1 MREVILQ
8 VNNFCK
14 NYKNFV
20 ALDHVDMTVYQGDIY
35 GLIGRNG
42 AGKTTIMK
50 IVTGLAEKSGGEF
63 MIFSKKETEIKEEK
77 KRIGCLI
84 ENPAF
89 FGGLTAYQ
97 NLKYYSMQKGITD
110 RKQIE
115 EVLSLVGLTEVRNK
129 KYRKFS
135 LGMKQR
141 LGIAFAMLDN
151 PDLII
156 LDEPINGLDPIG
168 ISELRDTFRK
178 LNQER
183 GVTFII
189 SSHILSELY
198 LTANRFLII
207 DHGKVL
213 KEITKE
219 ELDLEC
225 MRCIAVK
232 TSDTKTAVTVLENEL
247 GIRDYKVID
256 NDEIRVYQE
265 NINPEELSRE
275 LFQHGIGISSIFE
288 TGISLEDYFKSL
300 VGADED
306 TGDNSGRASV
316 KKTIARGGERA

>member
-1 MREVILQ
+1 MREIVLQ

-14 NYKNFV
+14 NYKNFT
-20 ALDHVDMTVYQGDIY
+20 ALDHVDMTVYRGDVY

-50 IVTGLAEKSGGEF
+50 IVTGLAEQSSGEF
-63 MIFSKKETEIKEEK
+63 SIFSKKGAEIKNEK
-77 KRIGCLI
+77 RRIGCLI

-97 NLKYYSMQKGITD
+97 NLKYYALQKGITD
-110 RKQIE
+110 NKQIE
-115 EVLSLVGLTEVRNK
+115 EVLSLVSLTEVKNK

-168 ISELRDTFRK
+168 ISELRETFRK
-178 LNQER
+178 LNKER
-183 GVTFII
+183 GITFII

-232 TSDTKTAVTVLENEL
+232 TSDTKAAVTVLEEEL
-247 GIRDYKVID
+247 GIKDYKVI
-256 NDEIRVYQE
+256 NSGELRVYQE
-265 NINPEELSRE
+265 DVNPEELSKA
-275 LFQHGIGISSIFE
+275 LFQRGIGISSLFE
-288 TGISLEDYFKSL
+288 TGISMEDYFKSL
-300 VGADED
+300 VEG
-306 TGDNSGRASV
+306 GDRS
-316 KKTIARGGERA
+316 